1 MQGYGTHVQKVVSV
15 VQTRG
20 GLPQDREPA
29 TRASLRLRNGRSEK
43 EAGGPPSTACLATWN
58 SFLEFGRCGRQQTL
72 RCSYNQKRWA
82 PRSGTYSGAEA
93 TPFIAGP
100 RVRGK
105 TSLRPSQ
112 TTHHSETCPP
122 GATAT
127 SSRACWAFPEDPM
140 RPVGGRV
147 LAGKRDTECAACRGG
162 FPTGLE
168 LQVGASLSI
177 DGT

>member
-1 MQGYGTHVQKVVSV
+1 M
-15 VQTRG
+15 G
-20 GLPQDREPA
+20 GRRRKLAALLAP
-29 TRASLRLRNGRSEK
+29 
-43 EAGGPPSTACLATWN
+43 CLATWN
-58 SFLEFGRCGRQQTL
+58 SFLEFWRCGRQQTL

-93 TPFIAGP
+93 MPFIAGLH
-100 RVRGK
+100 VRGK

-112 TTHHSETCPP
+112 MTHSETCPP

-147 LAGKRDTECAACRGG
+147 LAGKRGTVCSMQRRLPDGAGAAGRSIPQHRRHLGWHLGCAHQRVDESSGDW
-162 FPTGLE
+162 T
-168 LQVGASLSI
+168 LSPSYSV
-177 DGT
+177 T